1 MSKNTRKIGAEAEE
15 LAAAYLESKDFFI
28 VDRNYSFERAEVD
41 IVAYDGS
48 VIVFIE
54 VKMRTNTKFGN
65 PVEAIDEKKIAS
77 IQKAAEAWIYERRM
91 DGYPVR
97 FDVVA
102 IMEEMGSAPDITHLQ
117 DAFR

>member
-1 MSKNTRKIGAEAEE
+1 MNKRKKGSEGED
-15 LAAAYLESKDFFI
+15 LAAAYLESKGFFI
-28 VDRNYSFERAEVD
+28 VDRNYSFERSEVD

-54 VKMRTNTKFGN
+54 VKLRSNLKFGH
-65 PVEAIDEKKIAS
+65 PEESVDEQKIAH

-97 FDVVA
+97 FDVVS
-102 IMEEMGSAPDITHLQ
+102 IMQKNNEAPDIRHLK